1 MTFTSPHAPN
11 YLAIANRAIWLSE
24 RREIAAQLNN
34 DRQAIMCLVEETL
47 TEWDR
52 QGLLSDALTP
62 ARAAL
67 LVNEILGDALN
78 AIADEAVEV
87 AHG

>member
-1 MTFTSPHAPN
+1 MTMISPHAPN

-24 RREIAAQLNN
+24 RREIAAQIAN